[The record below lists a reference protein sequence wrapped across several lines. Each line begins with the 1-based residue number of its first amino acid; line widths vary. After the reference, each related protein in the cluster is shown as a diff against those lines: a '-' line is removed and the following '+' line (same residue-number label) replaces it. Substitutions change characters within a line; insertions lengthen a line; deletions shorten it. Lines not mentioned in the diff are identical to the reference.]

1 MLLSIGT
8 RDSKL
13 SRKNDNYIIQTY
25 IHKNY
30 FTFNMLF
37 MKLHEQKQGKEK
49 GKIEMA
55 MVRGVET
62 VDDRALEGKSNVIQV
77 LLNITMC

>member
-1 MLLSIGT
+1 MIIIIITLYHTNIST
-8 RDSKL
+8 QKL
-13 SRKNDNYIIQTY
+13 FYLQY
-25 IHKNY
+25 A
-30 FTFNMLF
+30 FL
-37 MKLHEQKQGKEK
+37 KLHEQKQGKEK

-77 LLNITMC
+77 LLNITMR